1 MGLPGVVPVPAIG
14 GSDTGG
20 SVMAGTVG
28 LTVGATT
35 TTSVAEPWNE
45 SAPLAAA
52 LANSSTCSPSAAFA
66 LTLTATCSSSAWPA
80 GRLPTLQDMP
90 SGTGQTVKLGAPMYS
105 AQATRAWTVT
115 PVLDPFVLQT
125 QTAKLATCPAF
136 TCDELEKDCTRTHNC
151 GVFGFGG
158 GEDEPLGVG
167 LGLVDGLE
175 LGVGLP
181 DDFLLGE
188 GLGLGE
194 WVGLADGLLLVLG
207 LGDGLLL
214 ELGLG
219 EGLLLLLVLG
229 LGDGLL
235 LVLGLGDGLLLVL
248 GLAEVLPLFLLLLV
262 LGLAE
267 VLPLFLLLLVF
278 LLLLARALLLVAV
291 GSCAR
296 VRRSSRTAV
305 ETAKIAVRGTLAQAV
320 RTIGWLVTVAATAWL
335 NRPVVRKAIPA
346 TAPTAADLRTCALT
360 PGTSLQYVSRVR
372 PRPAPWF
379 SHYAWTAQRLPPGRN
394 GHRRFINASL
404 RAGLGMVSPYGTVPP
419 HAFCPAARVV
429 MRGHVELIDP
439 PPAAWPTVDGAAV

>member
-1 MGLPGVVPVPAIG
+1 
-14 GSDTGG
+14 
-20 SVMAGTVG
+20 MAGTVG

-80 GRLPTLQDMP
+80 GRLPTLQDVP

-194 WVGLADGLLLVLG
+194 WVGLADGLLLVL
-207 LGDGLLL
+207 
-214 ELGLG
+214 E
-219 EGLLLLLVLG
+219 

-248 GLAEVLPLFLLLLV
+248 GLAE
-262 LGLAE
+262 A
-267 VLPLFLLLLVF
+267 LPLFLLLLVF
-278 LLLLARALLLVAV
+278 LLLLARALLPVAV

-296 VRRSSRTAV
+296 VRGSSRTAV
-305 ETAKIAVRGTLAQAV
+305 EAAKIAVRGTLAQAV